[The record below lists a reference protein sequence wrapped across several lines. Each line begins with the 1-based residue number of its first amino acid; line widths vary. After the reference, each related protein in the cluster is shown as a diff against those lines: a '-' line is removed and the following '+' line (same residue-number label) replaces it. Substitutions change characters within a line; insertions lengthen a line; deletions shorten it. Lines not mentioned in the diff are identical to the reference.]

1 MQSQRFFQK
10 IRRRFDRTLSDWN
23 PPRHVPFDIHFDLSA
38 VCRSSPYP
46 FHAQVCLKSMSRY
59 LDMVDHPSHV
69 KKLTVP
75 QLQQLAEEIRHEL
88 ITVLAKNGGH
98 LGPNLG
104 VVELSI
110 ALHRVFETPKDKF
123 VWDVSHQT
131 YVHKI
136 LTGRKARFGT
146 IRSTDGLCGFALR
159 SESEHDCYGAAHAG
173 TALSAALGIAA
184 ARDKRGSD
192 ENVVAIFGDAAL
204 TNGVSF
210 EALNNVSQTT
220 KRFIGILNDN
230 EWSIAKNVGAIATYL
245 NKLITHPSYNRLQ
258 RDLERLL
265 RRFPKG
271 EIALKLGHK
280 AEEALKG
287 AVTGVTLEQSA
298 SPASADGR
306 GGFGSSLIF
315 EEMGLRYIGPI
326 DGHDLQ
332 MLVSVLEYAK
342 SCEEPVVLHV
352 LTKKGKGY
360 DAAVNQP
367 EKFHGTGPY
376 DVKTGLAPQPV
387 PGTPPNWQNVFGEAM
402 VRLCQKDNSIVGI
415 TAAMPSGTS
424 LSILQKALPDRYYDV
439 GIAEEHAV
447 IFACGM
453 ATMGFR
459 PVCAIYSTF
468 LQRAFDCIVH
478 DAALQDLPVI
488 FCMDRAGLSAQDG
501 PTHHGLFDIAYLRC
515 VPNVIAMAP
524 KDEDE
529 LVDMMFTATHEPHP
543 TFIRYP
549 RGPAEGVPLKEY
561 PKLIEIGK
569 AEVLRNFARNGGAK
583 VALFPLGNMNPIAR
597 SAAEQLSAAGY
608 DVALINP
615 RFTKP
620 IDAATTEFFG
630 RAADVVVTL
639 EDHVLTGGYGCSVL
653 ELFSERKVTTPVI
666 RIGWPDQFIEHAS
679 TVEELRAKYGLTVS
693 NVVEKVKAA
702 LTETAVE
709 GAHEV
714 AVA

>member
-1 MQSQRFFQK
+1 MLLPF
-10 IRRRFDRTLSDWN
+10 
-23 PPRHVPFDIHFDLSA
+23 PPLPVPINI
-38 VCRSSPYP
+38 C
-46 FHAQVCLKSMSRY
+46 MSRY
-59 LDMVDHPSHV
+59 LDMVDDPSHV

-75 QLQQLAEEIRHEL
+75 QLEKLAEEIRHEL
-88 ITVLAKNGGH
+88 ITVLSVNGGH

-104 VVELSI
+104 VVELSL
-110 ALHRVFETPKDKF
+110 ALHWVFSTPEDKF

-136 LTGRKARFGT
+136 LTNRKSRFPT
-146 IRSTDGLCGFALR
+146 IRTTGGLSGFALR

-184 ARDKRGSD
+184 ARDKRGTK

-204 TNGVSF
+204 TNGISF
-210 EALNNVSQTT
+210 EALNNISHTT
-220 KRFIGILNDN
+220 RRFIGILNDN

-258 RDLERLL
+258 RDFERII
-265 RRFPKG
+265 RRLPKG
-271 EIALKLGHK
+271 DIALRLGHK
-280 AEEALKG
+280 AEEAIKS
-287 AVTGVTLEQSA
+287 AVTEVTLQQT
-298 SPASADGR
+298 PTGTGGDGR

-315 EEMGLRYIGPI
+315 EEMGLRYLGPI

-332 MLVSVLEYAK
+332 MLVSTLEYAK
-342 SCEEPVVLHV
+342 TATEPVVIHV

-360 DAAVNQP
+360 EAALNQP

-376 DVKTGLAPQPV
+376 DIKTGLAPLPQ
-387 PGTPPNWQNVFGEAM
+387 PGTPPQWQQVFGEAM
-402 VRLCQKDNSIVGI
+402 IRLCEKDNTIVGI

-424 LSILQKALPDRYYDV
+424 LNLLQKTMPDRYYDV

-453 ATMGFR
+453 ASMGFR
-459 PVCAIYSTF
+459 PVCAIYSSF
-468 LQRAFDCIVH
+468 LQRAFDCIIH

-515 VPNVIAMAP
+515 VPNIIAMAP

-529 LVDMMFTATHEPHP
+529 LVDMMFTATHQQQP
-543 TFIRYP
+543 TLIRYP
-549 RGPAEGVPLKEY
+549 RGPAEGVPIKDHPAL
-561 PKLIEIGK
+561 LEIGE
-569 AEVLRNFARNGGAK
+569 AAVLQNFARNGGRKIAI
-583 VALFPLGNMNPIAR
+583 FPLGNMHPMAR
-597 SAAEQLSAAGY
+597 ETAEQLAAEGL
-608 DVALINP
+608 DVAIINP

-620 IDAATTEFFG
+620 LDDATTEFFG
-630 RAADVVVTL
+630 RAADLVVTM
-639 EDHVLTGGYGCSVL
+639 EDHVLTCGYGSSVL
-653 ELFSERKVTTPVI
+653 ELFSERRISTHVL

-679 TVEELRAKYGLTVS
+679 SVEHLREKYGLTAART
-693 NVVEKVKAA
+693 VEKIRAA
-702 LTETAVE
+702 LAEELSE
-709 GAHEV
+709 GKREV
-714 AVA
+714 ALA